1 MNRDRFLL
9 LCLLTVAL
17 LSVPVA
23 KSAAEE
29 ENAKNPPERA
39 ITAEDREHWSYQSV
53 RKPKPP
59 PVKNEQWIRTPVDRF
74 ILARLESEGLTPA
87 RTAAPRDLLRRLY
100 LDLIGLPPTI
110 AEQDSFLADP
120 SPENLDREAARLL
133 KRKGY
138 GERWARHWLDLVRY
152 ADTNGYERDGTK
164 PEGWRYRDWVINS
177 LNEDKPYDRFVL
189 EQLAG
194 DELDDAST
202 ETVIATGF
210 YRLGPWDDEPAEPAQ
225 DLQDQRDDII
235 RTVSQVYLGLTLGC
249 ARCHDH
255 KFDALSMYDYY
266 RLSAIIAPLKR
277 PQSGRSELTRSAG
290 SLAQRQAIEKRDAK
304 IAEQNSQ
311 VVAAR
316 SAAQKRV
323 LADADSGLAEDIVK
337 AFRTESA
344 RRNDEQNKFV
354 EQNQKTLDEKTT
366 AALTETERETIE
378 SSQKKIAALRKE
390 TPDLPPGYFLYEE
403 NVPPNQMKQT
413 HLLLRG
419 RAATPGPPVEPGLP
433 AILVSHQPKMQ
444 RTSQQTSGRRLA
456 LARWIVH
463 PENPLTARVIV
474 NRVWQYH
481 FGEGLV
487 RTPSDFGI
495 LGLEPT
501 HPELLDWL
509 AHWFVHEANWSLKK
523 LHALIIRSQT
533 YRMSKA
539 MRPAAS
545 ELDPRNLLLWRFPYR
560 RLQVEA
566 LRDSM
571 LAVSGQLN
579 RKMHGPGTY
588 LHIPKAAL
596 EGHADKTKIWKPFD
610 EKEASR
616 RTIYALVKR
625 SLLVPMLEVLDLCD
639 TTRSTET
646 RHITSVPTQ
655 ALPRFNG
662 DFVHRPAAHLADR
675 VLREAGANSQKQIT
689 HICRLALCRPP
700 EADELKAMSDWL
712 KKESAETPIQPTS
725 KKDDARRLALIQL
738 CRVVLNLNEFA
749 YPN

>member
-9 LCLLTVAL
+9 LCLLTVVL
-17 LSVPVA
+17 LSAP
-23 KSAAEE
+23 STETAAEG
-29 ENAKNPPERA
+29 NAKNPPERA
-39 ITAEDREHWSYQSV
+39 ITAEDREHWSYQPN
-53 RKPKPP
+53 RNPKPP
-59 PVKNEQWIRTPVDRF
+59 SVKNKQWIRTPIDRF

-87 RTAAPRDLLRRLY
+87 RAAVPRSLLRRLY
-100 LDLIGLPPTI
+100 LDLTGLPPTI
-110 AEQDSFLADP
+110 AEQDAFLADP
-120 SPENLDREAARLL
+120 SPENLDREADRLM
-133 KRKGY
+133 KRKTY

-152 ADTNGYERDGTK
+152 ADTNGYERDGMK
-164 PEGWRYRDWVINS
+164 PEGWRYRDWVIDS
-177 LNEDKPYDRFVL
+177 LNEDKPYNRFVL

-202 ETVIATGF
+202 QSVIATGF

-225 DLQDQRDDII
+225 DLHDQRDDMI
-235 RTVSQVYLGLTLGC
+235 RTISQVYLGLTLGC

-304 IAEQNSQ
+304 IAEQTSQ
-311 VVAAR
+311 ITATRTAAR
-316 SAAQKRV
+316 KRV
-323 LADADSGLAEDIVK
+323 LADAGSGLAENLVK
-337 AFRTESA
+337 AFRTEASK
-344 RRNDEQNKFV
+344 RNEEQKKLV
-354 EQNQKTLDEKTT
+354 EQHQKTIEERTA
-366 AALTETERETIE
+366 AALTTAERKTVG
-378 SSQKKIAALRKE
+378 SSQKRIVVLRAE
-390 TPDLPPGYFLYEE
+390 TPDLPPGYFLYEDD
-403 NVPPNQMKQT
+403 VPPNQVRQT

-419 RAATPGPPVEPGLP
+419 RAATPGPAVQPGLP
-433 AILVSHQPKMQ
+433 AILVSHQPKIR

-463 PENPLTARVIV
+463 PQNPLTARVIV

-509 AHWFVHEANWSLKK
+509 AHWFVHEADWSLKK

-539 MRPAAS
+539 MRPAAAKQ
-545 ELDPRNLLLWRFPYR
+545 DPRNFLLWRFPYR

-596 EGHADKTKIWKPFD
+596 EGHADKTKIWKSFN

-639 TTRSTET
+639 TTRSTEI
-646 RHITSVPTQ
+646 RNITSVPTQ
-655 ALPRFNG
+655 ALTLFNG
-662 DFVHRPAAHLADR
+662 DFVNRQAAHLASR
-675 VLREAGANSQKQIT
+675 VIREAGTNPQKQIT
-689 HICRLALCRPP
+689 HIWRLALCRPP
-700 EADELKAMSDWL
+700 EEGELTAMSEWL
-712 KKESAETPIQPTS
+712 ARESETSQNSGPEKE
-725 KKDDARRLALIQL
+725 DAKRLALIQL

>member
-1 MNRDRFLL
+1 MNRDRSLL
-9 LCLLTVAL
+9 LCLLTVIL
-17 LSVPVA
+17 LSAPVGETG
-23 KSAAEE
+23 AEE
-29 ENAKNPPERA
+29 TAKNPPERA
-39 ITAEDREHWSYQSV
+39 ITAEDREHWSYQPI
-53 RKPKPP
+53 RNPQPP
-59 PVKNEQWIRTPVDRF
+59 SVKNEQWIRTPIDRF
-74 ILARLESEGLTPA
+74 ILARLEAEGLSPA
-87 RTAAPRDLLRRLY
+87 PPAAPRDLLRRLY
-100 LDLIGLPPTI
+100 LDLIGLPPTV
-110 AEQDSFLADP
+110 AEQDAFLADP
-120 SPENLDREAARLL
+120 SPRNLDREAAKLL
-133 KRKGY
+133 KRKGH

-164 PEGWRYRDWVINS
+164 PEGWRYRDWVIDS
-177 LNEDKPYDRFVL
+177 LNEDKPYNRFVL

-194 DELDDAST
+194 DELDDASA

-225 DLQDQRDDII
+225 DLHDQRDDMI
-235 RTVSQVYLGLTLGC
+235 RTISQVYLGLTLGC

-255 KFDALSMYDYY
+255 KFDALTMYDYY

-277 PQSGRSELTRSAG
+277 PQSGRSELTRAAG
-290 SLAQRQAIEKRDAK
+290 SLAQRKAIAGRDAK
-304 IAEQNSQ
+304 IAEANLQIA
-311 VVAAR
+311 AAR

-323 LADADSGLAEDIVK
+323 LADADSGLAENIVK
-337 AFRTESA
+337 AFRAEA
-344 RRNDEQNKFV
+344 AKRNDEQKKLV
-354 EQNQKTLDEKTT
+354 EQNQKALEEKTT
-366 AALTETERETIE
+366 AALTKAEQKTIE
-378 SSQKKIAALRKE
+378 SSRKKIAALRTE
-390 TPDLPPGYFLYEE
+390 TPDLPSGYFLYEE
-403 NVPPNQMKQT
+403 NVPPNQMRQT
-413 HLLLRG
+413 NLLLRG
-419 RAATPGPPVEPGLP
+419 RASTPGPLVKPGLP

-456 LARWIVH
+456 LARWIVD

-509 AHWFVHEANWSLKK
+509 AHWFVHEADWSLKK

-539 MRPAAS
+539 MRPAAA
-545 ELDPRNLLLWRFPYR
+545 EQDPRNLLLWRFPYR

-610 EKEASR
+610 EREASR
-616 RTIYALVKR
+616 RTIYAVVKR

-646 RHITSVPTQ
+646 RNITSVPTQ
-655 ALPRFNG
+655 ALTLFNG
-662 DFVHRPAAHLADR
+662 DFVNRQAAHLASR
-675 VLREAGANSQKQIT
+675 VIREAGRNPQEQIT
-689 HICRLALCRPP
+689 LIWRLALCRPP
-700 EADELKAMSDWL
+700 ESDELTVMSEWL
-712 KKESAETPIQPTS
+712 ARESAEASEKSTS
-725 KKDDARRLALIQL
+725 EREDAERLALIQL